1 MAQDRARQ
9 SGVFELKRTIGIA
22 LLAALVP
29 AAAVAQATEPAAAA
43 EPARAK
49 YEVYAGFSYTSL
61 NQVSLSRHGLMGG
74 KVSVTRNFGQYMGLM
89 AAVDYNRMPTGS
101 GNPGSPVVYSAL
113 AGPELHFDIYG
124 PLSAQLFAELG
135 YEHTGGEKMSPSS
148 SFAGGFGGGMT
159 WRLTNR
165 WAVRVSGDR
174 IGAAFSP
181 QNNTPT
187 LALSP
192 HVSWNARATVGAVYR
207 F

>member
-1 MAQDRARQ
+1 MQDKA
-9 SGVFELKRTIGIA
+9 SF
-22 LLAALVP
+22 
-29 AAAVAQATEPAAAA
+29 TEV
-43 EPARAK
+43 E
-49 YEVYAGFSYTSL
+49 GTD
-61 NQVSLSRHGLMGG
+61 GT
-74 KVSVTRNFGQYMGLM
+74 VTR
-89 AAVDYNRMPTGS
+89 TKT
-101 GNPGSPVVYSAL
+101 YSRL
-113 AGPELHFDIYG
+113 TSFTLITLQSNSITNGF
-124 PLSAQLFAELG
+124 LSAQLFAELG